1 MTTPEE
7 HLAQRVED
15 DAFFL
20 ASLLSLYAQCEDL
33 NDAMLAEHLGG
44 AVRDLPLLRL
54 CRAPVLEPAS
64 DFQRDIHMISE
75 RFRLDPQKLAEVVRR
90 GQVLMQLQNKTS
102 TSGSMLLAAR
112 DRNHD
117 SQDTLSGDS
126 Q

>member
-64 DFQRDIHMISE
+64 DFTLRSSLRWFGEVRFSCNYKIRPPPRAACYSQLVIGTTTHKIRSAVIPNE
-75 RFRLDPQKLAEVVRR
+75 R
-90 GQVLMQLQNKTS
+90 S
-102 TSGSMLLAAR
+102 TM
-112 DRNHD
+112 
-117 SQDTLSGDS
+117 GD
-126 Q
+126 